1 MRISSAPGFLRIRKS
16 RPRKTRGPCLR
27 HLFWTLVLVW
37 SATVLAQA
45 PIEPLRRP
53 EEPVGQ
59 YTWLLSLGYTP
70 SGQEGMGLDDLGQLY
85 TFTRF
90 SQEWRLTLSGTV
102 QIATGLKTGIE
113 ISEQTTLTQEIRRY
127 PNDEVRLSSSSQAIS
142 YNLFCEYRLDP
153 KNPWDPRA
161 SFS

>member
-1 MRISSAPGFLRIRKS
+1 VKISSAPGFLRIRKS

-59 YTWLLSLGYTP
+59 YTWLLGLDYTP
-70 SGQEGMGLDDLGQLY
+70 SGQEGMGLDDLGQPY
-85 TFTRF
+85 TLHVFPK
-90 SQEWRLTLSGTV
+90 SG
-102 QIATGLKTGIE
+102 G
-113 ISEQTTLTQEIRRY
+113 
-127 PNDEVRLSSSSQAIS
+127 
-142 YNLFCEYRLDP
+142 
-153 KNPWDPRA
+153 
-161 SFS
+161 